1 MSTAALRKELASF
14 KSKYSLAKP
23 LKGKKGASTAGVS
36 KAMSKGQKARKKR
49 QEKKQR
55 EAEGYLDNTP
65 YHKLTPVERRRLEL
79 RYADKLESNMAIIQR
94 QARMAKKT
102 ADDVKEAQDKRERE
116 RERYVS
122 LVISSLTPLLPMLIH
137 TILDSRIN
145 GKGNGEERRSK

>member
-65 YHKLTPVERRRLEL
+65 YHKLTPVGMYSLIVYCLLIEFRVLVSFHIWTCLGVSSHRVTCVGGPQAFCVRRRLGRL
-79 RYADKLESNMAIIQR
+79 
-94 QARMAKKT
+94 
-102 ADDVKEAQDKRERE
+102 
-116 RERYVS
+116 
-122 LVISSLTPLLPMLIH
+122 
-137 TILDSRIN
+137 
-145 GKGNGEERRSK
+145 